1 MPLRPLLPA
10 ILLALVMSI
19 AVAVLAA
26 GRNSGVTLVLAV
38 GLFALQMLF
47 ATVRTNAPYWR
58 AGAKPRGDE
67 EEDEDA
73 AVGCVWRNAVL
84 AALVYAWSAT
94 AMLAI
99 YSLSSLVWRHWWQY
113 GAATALLSAAIF
125 LYAYLLS
132 AGRDSLRTPQALGIL
147 MGLTAVQGLALSGL
161 LVYLVLWGK
170 LVTPRGDWAA
180 NHIFAAGSVTL
191 ALLSI
196 VTILTYRRLARRP
209 VRHRN

>member
-1 MPLRPLLPA
+1 
-10 ILLALVMSI
+10 MSI
-19 AVAVLAA
+19 AVGVLAA
-26 GRNSGVTLVLAV
+26 GRNSGVTLMLAV

-47 ATVRTNAPYWR
+47 AMVRTNAPFWR
-58 AGAKPRGDE
+58 SGAEPPE
-67 EEDEDA
+67 EEEEKEDSV
-73 AVGCVWRNAVL
+73 VGCLWRNAVL

-99 YSLSSLVWRHWWQY
+99 YSLSSLIWRHWWQY
-113 GAATALLSAAIF
+113 GAIAALVSAAIF
-125 LYAYLLS
+125 FYAYLLS
-132 AGRDSLRTPQALGIL
+132 AGRGPLRTPQALGIL
-147 MGLTAVQGLALSGL
+147 MGLTAVQGLVLSGL

-196 VTILTYRRLARRP
+196 VTILTYRRLVRRP
-209 VRHRN
+209 VRHGN

>member
-19 AVAVLAA
+19 AVGVLAA
-26 GRNSGVTLVLAV
+26 GRNSGVTLMLAV

-47 ATVRTNAPYWR
+47 AMVRTNAPFWR
-58 AGAKPRGDE
+58 SSTEPGEEE
-67 EEDEDA
+67 EEDP

-113 GAATALLSAAIF
+113 GAATALVSAAIF
-125 LYAYLLS
+125 FYAYLLS
-132 AGRDSLRTPQALGIL
+132 AGRGPLRTPQALGIL
-147 MGLTAVQGLALSGL
+147 MGLTAVQGLVLSGL

-196 VTILTYRRLARRP
+196 VTILTYRRLVRRP
-209 VRHRN
+209 VRHGN